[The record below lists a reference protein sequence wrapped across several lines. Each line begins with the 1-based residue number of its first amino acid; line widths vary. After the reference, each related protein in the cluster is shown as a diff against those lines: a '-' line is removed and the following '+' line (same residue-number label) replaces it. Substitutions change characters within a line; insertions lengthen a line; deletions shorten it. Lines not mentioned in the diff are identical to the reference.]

1 MEPEFEIP
9 VHFRNQELLIPAAL
23 RVQGYSYRIET
34 EVEGLML
41 NFERDDSGEF
51 RALIP
56 PETAANAKL
65 PPTEL
70 VAAIA
75 AALDQLLA

>member
-9 VHFRNQELLIPAAL
+9 VHYRNQELMIPAAL
-23 RVQGYSYRIET
+23 RVQGYTYLIEA
-34 EVEGLML
+34 EVEGMKLH
-41 NFERDDSGEF
+41 FERDDAGDF

-56 PETAANAKL
+56 QETAANAKL
-65 PPTEL
+65 PPNDL

-75 AALDQLLA
+75 EALSRLLS